1 MAFCYVNALFKDTIK
16 CDCPVEVVKI
26 ITCYA
31 KSMRLFKSVNDQLNL
46 CPRMAQF
53 EEWEKEAKAFPNMKE
68 LRERLLQLV
77 GNTYLPRI
85 SQWDLMPH
93 RVGGITRWMLET
105 RYVNQF
111 VIEHITNRITRFQS
125 DLMKKKK
132 EMYFTPQGVWRAYS
146 RNPFISRH
154 QDRHNVKD
162 WIKML
167 VLKDNN
173 PYILSCRFSLVSY
186 SIEEENGVMRPRR

>member
-1 MAFCYVNALFKDTIK
+1 M
-16 CDCPVEVVKI
+16 
-26 ITCYA
+26 
-31 KSMRLFKSVNDQLNL
+31 
-46 CPRMAQF
+46 
-53 EEWEKEAKAFPNMKE
+53 
-68 LRERLLQLV
+68 
-77 GNTYLPRI
+77 
-85 SQWDLMPH
+85 
-93 RVGGITRWMLET
+93 MLEA

-132 EMYFTPQGVWRAYS
+132 EMYFTPQRVWREYS

-154 QDRHNVKD
+154 QDLDNVKD